1 MRDLKCATAA
11 ALFTGR
17 GGTSRLPPS
26 RRRRQTRTL
35 PFRETARCPSKS
47 DSRRYGEFQCR
58 RATPLGEFVI
68 AQVLL
73 LIQIDGETWI
83 EERVLVDATFGIAAC
98 IADDARASHP
108 VVEAIVRVPVQ
119 PQVRLPYANLLRKI

>member
-1 MRDLKCATAA
+1 MDGLAIV
-11 ALFTGR
+11 G
-17 GGTSRLPPS
+17 
-26 RRRRQTRTL
+26 
-35 PFRETARCPSKS
+35 
-47 DSRRYGEFQCR
+47 
-58 RATPLGEFVI
+58 I
-68 AQVLL
+68 LL

-83 EERVLVDATFGIAAC
+83 EERVLIDASFGIAAC